1 MWLLKG
7 LGPKC
12 ILLTVTLLVIW
23 KAVLLQSMEV
33 RSCISACCQ
42 RIYQHSLAGAIL
54 IENSTLSDSLRLQGV
69 VAQGLNSKVFLIN
82 SSISNCNGTC
92 VLALQG
98 GCMDIQSCNVFSS
111 TSMQG
116 VCAQGKGSRINMA
129 NTRIYGNPHVFC
141 RCGVTCIVDVCLLRS
156 CRLHANLCG
165 LSQR

>member
-1 MWLLKG
+1 M
-7 LGPKC
+7 
-12 ILLTVTLLVIW
+12 
-23 KAVLLQSMEV
+23 QSMEV
-33 RSCISACCQ
+33 CSCISSCCWW
-42 RIYQHSLAGAIL
+42 IYRHSLAGAIL

-141 RCGVTCIVDVCLLRS
+141 RCAHVYRWCLLASLLQIACRLVWSLSMVIIIDIFWTCIC
-156 CRLHANLCG
+156 
-165 LSQR
+165 

>member
-1 MWLLKG
+1 MAAQG
-7 LGPKC
+7 LGTQVHLIDC
-12 ILLTVTLLVIW
+12 HITGH
-23 KAVLLQSMEV
+23 ME
-33 RSCISACCQ
+33 SCVAAINGGSFPHFSCCR
-42 RIYQHSLAGAIL
+42 RIYRHSLAGAIL

-129 NTRIYGNPHVFC
+129 KTRIYGNPHVFC
-141 RCGVTCIVDVCLLRS
+141 RCA
-156 CRLHANLCG
+156 HAYG
-165 LSQR
+165 